1 MTSRNPSKSSQLQ
14 GKVCL
19 VTGATSGIGK
29 AIALRL
35 AERGATVVLVARNRE
50 KGEAVRAELQQRTG
64 NSAIDL
70 VLADLSSMES
80 IQQGAAD
87 FKRRYSRLH
96 VLVNQAGLVQN
107 QRTVT
112 VDGLETMFA
121 TNYLAYFAL
130 ANLLMDEL
138 KAAAPSRVLNI
149 TGGIEAAGSI
159 DFDDLQ
165 CEKRFS
171 WSRAL
176 AQSKLAD
183 VLFTYE
189 LARRLEGTGVT
200 SNALNPGGVK
210 TALGQG
216 AGGIPEF
223 FMKLGSFFFP
233 DAEKAAERFVN
244 LLVAPELEKVTGRY
258 FGPDGKTEAKS
269 SPRSHDVEVARRLWD
284 ESARLARL
292 PIARAA

>member
-1 MTSRNPSKSSQLQ
+1 MQ

-29 AIALRL
+29 AMALRL
-35 AERGATVVLVARNRE
+35 AERCATVVLVARNRE

-64 NSAIDL
+64 NTSIDL
-70 VLADLSSMES
+70 VLADLSSMAS
-80 IQQGAAD
+80 IQQGVAD
-87 FKRRYSRLH
+87 FKRRYTQLH

-130 ANLLMDEL
+130 TNLLLEEL

-149 TGGIEAAGSI
+149 TGGIEAAGRI

-165 CEKRFS
+165 GEKRFS
-171 WSRAL
+171 WNRAL

-200 SNALNPGGVK
+200 ANALNPGGVK
-210 TALGQG
+210 TALGKG
-216 AGGIPEF
+216 AGGFPEF
-223 FMKLGSFFFP
+223 LMKVGSFFFP
-233 DAEKAAERFVN
+233 DAEKAAERFVY
-244 LLVAPELEKVTGRY
+244 LLEAPALEKVTGRY

-269 SPRSHDVEVARRLWD
+269 SARSQDVEVARRLWD
-284 ESARLARL
+284 VSVQLARL
-292 PIARAA
+292 PVSKAA

>member
-1 MTSRNPSKSSQLQ
+1 MRPSKHSMQ
-14 GKVCL
+14 GRVCL

-29 AIALRL
+29 ALALRL

-64 NSAIDL
+64 NPSIDL
-70 VLADLSSMES
+70 VLMDLSSTES
-80 IQQGAAD
+80 IHQGVAD
-87 FKRRYSRLH
+87 FQRCYPRLH
-96 VLVNQAGLVQN
+96 VLVNQAGLVQS

-112 VDGLETMFA
+112 AEGLETMFA
-121 TNYLAYFAL
+121 TNYLAYFTL
-130 ANLLMDEL
+130 TNLLLPQL
-138 KAAAPSRVLNI
+138 KAAAPARILNV

-165 CEKRFS
+165 GEQRFS

-200 SNALNPGGVK
+200 CNALNPGGVK
-210 TALGQG
+210 TGLGKG
-216 AGGIPEF
+216 AGGVPEL
-223 FMKLGSFFFP
+223 FMKLGSLFFA
-233 DAEKAAERFVN
+233 DAEKAAERFVHP
-244 LLVAPELEKVTGRY
+244 LVAPELVQVSGCY
-258 FGPDGKTEAKS
+258 FGPDGRTLAKS
-269 SPRSHDVEVARRLWD
+269 SARSHDEAVARRLWD
-284 ESARLARL
+284 VSTRLARL
-292 PIARAA
+292 PVARAA

>member
-1 MTSRNPSKSSQLQ
+1 
-14 GKVCL
+14 VCL

-35 AERGATVVLVARNRE
+35 AERGATVILVARNQG

-64 NSAIDL
+64 NTSIDL
-70 VLADLSSMES
+70 VLADLSSLES
-80 IQQGAAD
+80 IQRGVAD
-87 FKRRYSRLH
+87 FQRRYSRLD

-107 QRTVT
+107 QRTTT

-130 ANLLMDEL
+130 TNLLLGEL
-138 KAAAPSRVLNI
+138 KAAAPARVLNV
-149 TGGIEAAGSI
+149 TGGIEAAGRI

-165 CEKRFS
+165 CEQRFS

-200 SNALNPGGVK
+200 CNALNPGGVR
-210 TALGQG
+210 TGLGRG
-216 AGGIPEF
+216 AGGVPEF
-223 FMKLGSFFFP
+223 FMKLGSLFFA
-233 DAEKAAERFVN
+233 DAEKAAERFVH
-244 LLVAPELEKVTGRY
+244 LLEAPELEKVTGRY

-269 SPRSHDVEVARRLWD
+269 SARSHDLQVARRLWD
-284 ESARLARL
+284 VSARLARL
-292 PIARAA
+292 PLARAA

>member
-1 MTSRNPSKSSQLQ
+1 MNPTNPSMQ

-29 AIALRL
+29 ALALRL
-35 AERGATVVLVARNRE
+35 AERGATVVLVARNRQ

-64 NSAIDL
+64 NPAIDL

-80 IQQGAAD
+80 IQQGVAD
-87 FKRRYSRLH
+87 FKRRYSQLH

-130 ANLLMDEL
+130 THLLMDEL
-138 KAAAPSRVLNI
+138 KAAAPSRVLNV
-149 TGGIEAAGSI
+149 TGGIEAAGTI

-165 CEKRFS
+165 SEKRFS
-171 WSRAL
+171 WFKVL

-200 SNALNPGGVK
+200 ANALNPGGVR
-210 TALGQG
+210 TGLGKG
-216 AGGIPEF
+216 AGGVPEF
-223 FMKLGSFFFP
+223 FMKLGSLFFP
-233 DAEKAAERFVN
+233 DAEKAAARFVH
-244 LLVAPELEKVTGRY
+244 LLEAPELEKVSGRY
-258 FGPDGKTEAKS
+258 FGPDGRTEAKS
-269 SPRSHDVEVARRLWD
+269 SPRSHDGEVARRLW
-284 ESARLARL
+284 EVSTRLARL
-292 PIARAA
+292 PLARAA

>member
-1 MTSRNPSKSSQLQ
+1 MTSKNTSMQ
-14 GKVCL
+14 GRVCL

-35 AERGATVVLVARNRE
+35 AERGATVVLVARSRE

-64 NSAIDL
+64 NPSIDL

-80 IQQGAAD
+80 IQRGVAD
-87 FKRRYSRLH
+87 FQRRYSKLH

-107 QRTVT
+107 QRTPT

-130 ANLLMDEL
+130 TNLLLPEL
-138 KAAAPSRVLNI
+138 KAGAPSRVLNV
-149 TGGIEAAGSI
+149 TGGIEAAGRI

-165 CEKRFS
+165 SEKRFS
-171 WSRAL
+171 WSKAL

-200 SNALNPGGVK
+200 CNALNPGGVK
-210 TALGQG
+210 TALGKG
-216 AGGIPEF
+216 AGGVPEF
-223 FMKLGSFFFP
+223 FMKLGSLFFS
-233 DAEKAAERFVN
+233 DAEKAAERFVH

-258 FGPDGKTEAKS
+258 YGPDGKTEAKS
-269 SPRSHDVEVARRLWD
+269 SARSHDTEVARRLWD
-284 ESARLARL
+284 VSAQLARL
-292 PIARAA
+292 PLARAA

>member
-1 MTSRNPSKSSQLQ
+1 MKTTNASMKD
-14 GKVCL
+14 KVCL

-29 AIALRL
+29 ALALRL
-35 AERGATVVLVARNRE
+35 AERGATVVLVARNPE

-64 NSAIDL
+64 NPSIEL

-80 IQQGAAD
+80 IQRGVAD
-87 FKRRYSRLH
+87 FKRRHSQLH

-112 VDGLETMFA
+112 ADGLETMFA

-130 ANLLMDEL
+130 TNLLMDEL
-138 KAAAPSRVLNI
+138 KAAAPARVLNV
-149 TGGIEAAGSI
+149 TGGIEAAGTI

-165 CEKRFS
+165 SERRFS
-171 WSRAL
+171 WFKVL

-200 SNALNPGGVK
+200 ANALNPGGVK
-210 TALGQG
+210 TGLGQG
-216 AGGIPEF
+216 AGGMPEF
-223 FMKLGSFFFP
+223 FMKLGSLFFP
-233 DAEKAAERFVN
+233 DAEKAAGRFVH
-244 LLVAPELEKVTGRY
+244 LLEAPELERVSGRY

-269 SPRSHDVEVARRLWD
+269 SPRSHDVEGARRLW
-284 ESARLARL
+284 EVSTRLARL
-292 PIARAA
+292 PLAKAA